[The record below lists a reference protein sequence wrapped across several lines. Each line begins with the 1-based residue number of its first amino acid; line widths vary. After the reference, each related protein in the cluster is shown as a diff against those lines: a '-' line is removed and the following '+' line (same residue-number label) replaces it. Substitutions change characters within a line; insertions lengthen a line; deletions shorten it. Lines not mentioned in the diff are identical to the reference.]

1 MQKVKYVLHASPK
14 PLALP
19 TRRTSTSAR
28 YAFHRSPESDKQR
41 GQCHDQRRR
50 APELRLQQRCRL
62 HEEAE
67 LKKNRALDVTENEQ
81 SSQDAPCTGV
91 TGLDVSRY
99 SEYVKDFE
107 LDEEQQ
113 TELLQT
119 LWWIMATFVDL
130 GFGVDSVQRCLPALA
145 EMSSETAEDEV
156 KSKVHDNDLNDA
168 GLHAARGTD
177 R

>member
-1 MQKVKYVLHASPK
+1 
-14 PLALP
+14 
-19 TRRTSTSAR
+19 
-28 YAFHRSPESDKQR
+28 
-41 GQCHDQRRR
+41 
-50 APELRLQQRCRL
+50 
-62 HEEAE
+62 
-67 LKKNRALDVTENEQ
+67 LKKNRAALDVTEHQQ

-91 TGLDVSRY
+91 TGFDASKY

-107 LDEEQQ
+107 LDEKQQ
-113 TELLQT
+113 IELLQT

-145 EMSSETAEDEV
+145 EISSETAEDEV

-168 GLHAARGTD
+168 GLHAARGTE